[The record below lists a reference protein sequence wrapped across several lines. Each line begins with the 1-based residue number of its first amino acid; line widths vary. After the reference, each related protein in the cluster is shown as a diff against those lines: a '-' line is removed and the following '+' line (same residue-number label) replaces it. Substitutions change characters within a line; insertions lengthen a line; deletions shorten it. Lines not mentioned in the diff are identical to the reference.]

1 MLGALDPVDMS
12 VRPAS
17 PQRSTIRHRP
27 MASSISST
35 SPIMDDAEAF
45 DFEYGDSLKSR
56 NARKRRSLNI
66 SLDFNWNEK
75 PLITSPNR
83 KPPSL
88 EFQGAKDLRRTH
100 SQRSEKRSMDFE
112 NEFAGSKHKKGMN
125 SPANGAQSK
134 RSSFQAVLEQEKMI
148 QHQLQELARSENAR
162 LQLSEPAV
170 VSSDTTRDLGIPSGP
185 ETRPMSPPSR
195 SSSPAFFPST
205 THNVNYFIPSHS
217 RDYSLQSNISS
228 STDATSPS
236 LVGTSSL
243 SSANSSS
250 TSYTSTS
257 NLATPV
263 ASRVKNNSKHFSKKL
278 ISQLKKNENGMFI
291 MSPDDLERLQ
301 NAAEELSVLRKQQ
314 EETEVYSGP
323 QRPGDIGG
331 DALSWQ
337 MATDILR
344 LSTFTKDKS
353 LLAPT
358 RSPASSLDVLKF
370 LWATFSEPDNLRD
383 AFHKN
388 QWIPPS
394 DVVNSLKFKI
404 PSPIGMYNLFM
415 KLMCVS
421 VSILVLFI
429 QVILLGIMVVVY
441 VVGDIV
447 LIPGRWIGKT
457 TTSSITGKKKPTEK
471 SIAKKLKKSRVN
483 KA

>member
-1 MLGALDPVDMS
+1 MMS
-12 VRPAS
+12 FRSPS
-17 PQRSTIRHRP
+17 PQRSTTRQKPIP
-27 MASSISST
+27 ST
-35 SPIMDDAEAF
+35 APVVDDTETF
-45 DFEYGDSLKSR
+45 DFEYGETLKAR

-83 KPPSL
+83 KPQSL

-100 SQRSEKRSMDFE
+100 SQRSERRSMDFE
-112 NEFAGSKHKKGMN
+112 SEFPGSKHKRGMI
-125 SPANGAQSK
+125 SPVNGTQSK

-148 QHQLQELARSENAR
+148 QQQLQELARTENAR
-162 LQLSEPAV
+162 LQSSEPAA
-170 VSSDTTRDLGIPSGP
+170 VSSDITRELGIPSGP
-185 ETRPMSPPSR
+185 ETRVISPPSR
-195 SSSPAFFPST
+195 SSSPAFFSSASQ
-205 THNVNYFIPSHS
+205 NANYFIPSHS

-236 LVGTSSL
+236 LIGNSSL
-243 SSANSSS
+243 SSANSS
-250 TSYTSTS
+250 TASYTSSS

-263 ASRVKNNSKHFSKKL
+263 ANRVNNTSKHFSKKL

-314 EETEVYSGP
+314 EQTEVYSGP
-323 QRPGDIGG
+323 TRPGDIGG

-344 LSTFTKDKS
+344 LSTFTKEKS
-353 LLAPT
+353 LLAPA

-370 LWATFSEPDNLRD
+370 LWTTFSEPDNLRD

-388 QWIPPS
+388 QWIPPN

-404 PSPIGMYNLFM
+404 PSPVGMYHLFM

-421 VSILVLFI
+421 ISVLVLFI
-429 QVILLGIMVVVY
+429 QVILLGIMVFLY
-441 VVGDIV
+441 VVGDVV
-447 LIPGRWIGKT
+447 LIPGRWIGNI
-457 TTSSITGKKKPTEK
+457 TTSSILCKKSSTGK
-471 SIAKKLKKSRVN
+471 SIAKKLKKSRAN